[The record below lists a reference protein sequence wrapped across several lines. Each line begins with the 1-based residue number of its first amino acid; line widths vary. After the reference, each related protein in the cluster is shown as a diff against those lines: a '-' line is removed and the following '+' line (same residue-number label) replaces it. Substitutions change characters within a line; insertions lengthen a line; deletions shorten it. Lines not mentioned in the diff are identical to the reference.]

1 MRETFLR
8 RHRWLTWTMSA
19 LVVVLVV
26 VSASLAVVAHRIEP
40 YLRARLIQGLQD
52 RFHTRVELDTFHVG
66 LGYGVHG
73 LWGIWA
79 TGRGLRIWPP
89 RHTGGDMPLEIGVQ
103 SIPLI
108 SLQEF
113 RFHVPISYELRKS
126 MRIGI
131 SELRIKGL
139 DVNVPPRS
147 ERDKATG
154 LESALT
160 APAGH
165 GKGASNGAQL
175 PEERVAGQTGSGS
188 LATVVVERIDCEQ
201 TQLVLETDKPDKL
214 PLGFAIEHLRLT
226 HVAAGAPM
234 DFEADLT
241 NPMPKGV
248 IHSAGSFGPWMTD
261 DPGESPVKGTYRF
274 EHADLASFKGIA
286 GILSSTGHYDG
297 TLRTIVVDGETDVPD
312 FRLTHFGN
320 AMRLHTR
327 FHARVDGTNGDT
339 WLQPV
344 DATLGR
350 SHFITQG
357 KVVRV
362 KSLTGSAGPLSAS
375 QTGHAGPFEGG
386 HRIDLKVDVD
396 RGKID
401 DFLRLASRSATPVLT
416 GDIAVKVTLLILP
429 GSEPVHQ
436 RIQLDGS
443 FKLDGAHFTSEKVQ
457 KRIQELSLRGQGR
470 PGELKNADANSISS
484 QMQGSFNM
492 ANGVI
497 YLPDLVY
504 SVPGADIQLKG
515 KYELDGVMHFDGT
528 ARMKAT
534 VSQMVGGWRGF
545 LLKPADR
552 FFKKD
557 GAGAVVPIQIRGLHN
572 DPQFGVDLGG
582 MKKTSPQTPG
592 QKQR

>member
-1 MRETFLR
+1 MGAVAT
-8 RHRWLTWTMSA
+8 
-19 LVVVLVV
+19 VLVV
-26 VSASLAVVAHRIEP
+26 MSVALAVVAHRFEP
-40 YLRARLIQGLQD
+40 YLRARIVEGLQD
-52 RFHTRVELDTFHVG
+52 RFHTRVELDSFHVG
-66 LGYGVHG
+66 QGYGVHG

-89 RHTGGDMPLEIGVQ
+89 RHTGGDMPLEIATQ
-103 SIPLI
+103 SVPLI
-108 SLQEF
+108 SLDEF
-113 RFHVPISYELRKS
+113 RFHVPISYEMRKS
-126 MRIGI
+126 TRINI
-131 SELRIKGL
+131 SEIRVKGL
-139 DVNVPPRS
+139 NIHVPPRS

-154 LESALT
+154 LESAMT
-160 APAGH
+160 ARAGASAGGKQAGRGGGMSAAQPSAGPTANPAG
-165 GKGASNGAQL
+165 
-175 PEERVAGQTGSGS
+175 GSS
-188 LATVVVERIDCEQ
+188 LANVVVDRIDCEHAQ
-201 TQLVLETDKPDKL
+201 VVLETNKPDKL
-214 PLGFAIEHLRLT
+214 PLGFAIARLRLM

-234 DFEADLT
+234 SFEAELT
-241 NPMPKGV
+241 NPKPEGV
-248 IHSAGSFGPWMTD
+248 IHAAGSFGPWMTD
-261 DPGESPVKGTYRF
+261 DPGESPVKGRYRF

-286 GILSSTGHYDG
+286 GILSSTGHYEG
-297 TLRTIVVDGETDVPD
+297 TLREIVVDGETDVPD

-320 AMRLHTR
+320 SMRLHTR

-339 WLQPV
+339 WLEPV

-357 KVVRV
+357 QVVRV
-362 KSLTGSAGPLSAS
+362 KSPTGSAGPLPAS
-375 QTGHAGPFEGG
+375 ETAQGAPLEGG

-401 DFLRLASRSATPVLT
+401 DFLRLASRSPIPVLT
-416 GDIAVKVTLLILP
+416 GDITVRTTLHILP

-436 RIQLDGS
+436 RIDLDGS
-443 FKLDGAHFTSEKVQ
+443 FKLDRALFTSEKVQ
-457 KRIQELSLRGQGR
+457 SRIKELSLRGQGR
-470 PGELKNADANSISS
+470 PGELKTADANMVSS

-492 ANGVI
+492 AKGVV

-504 SVPGADIQLKG
+504 SVPGADILLKG

-534 VSQMVGGWRGF
+534 VSQMVGGWKGF

-572 DPQFGVDLGG
+572 DPEFGVDLGR
-582 MKKTSPQTPG
+582 MKQSSPETPG
-592 QKQR
+592 RKQQ